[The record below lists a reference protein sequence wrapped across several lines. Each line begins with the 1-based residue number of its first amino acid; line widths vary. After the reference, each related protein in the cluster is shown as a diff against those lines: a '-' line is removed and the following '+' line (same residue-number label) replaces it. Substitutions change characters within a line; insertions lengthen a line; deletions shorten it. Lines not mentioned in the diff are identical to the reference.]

1 MKSSTY
7 KKIEKIAKKFNFTEF
22 EIMTNYGLFCGS
34 NNLFKT
40 AKIIEFVNYIKHLN
54 GDIIEFGV
62 WNGNT
67 SFLIKKLI
75 DIFKIK
81 KKLFLFDHFRG
92 LDKISS
98 KDIKKFEGM
107 YKGNLELIN
116 EIINFFK
123 LKNIKIIKRDANKVN
138 KNFFKNMK
146 FSLVIIDV
154 DLYLATKNILESIH
168 PCITKGGIIVF
179 DEANKKDF
187 PGEKLAM
194 NEFFKKYKK
203 HYSKEILSKDLQP
216 DVLLK
221 KIT

>member
-75 DIFKIK
+75 DIF
-81 KKLFLFDHFRG
+81 
-92 LDKISS
+92 
-98 KDIKKFEGM
+98 
-107 YKGNLELIN
+107 
-116 EIINFFK
+116 
-123 LKNIKIIKRDANKVN
+123 
-138 KNFFKNMK
+138 
-146 FSLVIIDV
+146 
-154 DLYLATKNILESIH
+154 
-168 PCITKGGIIVF
+168 P
-179 DEANKKDF
+179 
-187 PGEKLAM
+187 
-194 NEFFKKYKK
+194 
-203 HYSKEILSKDLQP
+203 
-216 DVLLK
+216 
-221 KIT
+221 